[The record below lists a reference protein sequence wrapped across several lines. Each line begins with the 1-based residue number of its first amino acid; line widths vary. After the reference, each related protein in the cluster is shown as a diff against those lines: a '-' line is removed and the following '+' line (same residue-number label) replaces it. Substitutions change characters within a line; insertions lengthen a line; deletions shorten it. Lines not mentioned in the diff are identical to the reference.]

1 MLFFYLA
8 AVNAKGSLLCIERSP
23 IVIHTGLSS
32 SNKMEAKA
40 KITRK
45 IIPVIPNDNQSMT
58 IYLINV
64 AIRSTYFIFC
74 CRNRNWDSPDLIK
87 FGFFLFCFVLCF
99 VFICFNFFWII
110 QSQAASC
117 KLPICSEIY
126 NCAFKN
132 RNKVS
137 IEFTII
143 IIIIITIIYITIKQ
157 GTGVKTQLKSMR
169 IICFDDL
176 TLLYNMPCQIYET
189 DYPDNNYMEK
199 K

>member
-23 IVIHTGLSS
+23 IVIHTSLSS
-32 SNKMEAKA
+32 CNKMEAKT

-45 IIPVIPNDNQSMT
+45 IVPVIPNDNQSMK

-64 AIRSTYFIFC
+64 AIRSAYFIFC
-74 CRNRNWDSPDLIK
+74 CRNRNWDSPDLMQ

-99 VFICFNFFWII
+99 VLIFFWII

-117 KLPICSEIY
+117 KLPIRSEIY

-137 IEFTII
+137 IEFTIV
-143 IIIIITIIYITIKQ
+143 IIIIITIIFIRIKQ
-157 GTGVKTQLKSMR
+157 GRGVKKH
-169 IICFDDL
+169 
-176 TLLYNMPCQIYET
+176 E
-189 DYPDNNYMEK
+189 DNLFWWPNIAIQYALPNIWDWLSW
-199 K
+199 

>member
-1 MLFFYLA
+1 MPNSDKEKYIMTLSSCCFFYLA

-32 SNKMEAKA
+32 SNKMEAKT

-45 IIPVIPNDNQSMT
+45 IIPVITNDNQSMK

-99 VFICFNFFWII
+99 VFICFNFVLNNSISS
-110 QSQAASC
+110 SQ
-117 KLPICSEIY
+117 L
-126 NCAFKN
+126 
-132 RNKVS
+132 
-137 IEFTII
+137 
-143 IIIIITIIYITIKQ
+143 
-157 GTGVKTQLKSMR
+157 
-169 IICFDDL
+169 
-176 TLLYNMPCQIYET
+176 
-189 DYPDNNYMEK
+189 
-199 K
+199 

>member
-1 MLFFYLA
+1 MILSSCCFFYLA

-32 SNKMEAKA
+32 CNKMEAKT
-40 KITRK
+40 KITWK
-45 IIPVIPNDNQSMT
+45 IIPVIPNDNQSMK
-58 IYLINV
+58 IYV
-64 AIRSTYFIFC
+64 IRSTYFIFC
-74 CRNRNWDSPDLIK
+74 CRNRNWDSPDLMQ
-87 FGFFLFCFVLCF
+87 FGFFCFVLFCVLFLF
-99 VFICFNFFWII
+99 VLIFFWII

-143 IIIIITIIYITIKQ
+143 IIIIITITFIRIKQ
-157 GTGVKTQLKSMR
+157 GKGVKKH
-169 IICFDDL
+169 
-176 TLLYNMPCQIYET
+176 E
-189 DYPDNNYMEK
+189 DNLFWWPNNAIQ
-199 K
+199 

>member
-23 IVIHTGLSS
+23 IVIHTSLSS
-32 SNKMEAKA
+32 CNKMEAKT

-45 IIPVIPNDNQSMT
+45 IVPVIPNDNQSMK

-64 AIRSTYFIFC
+64 AIRSAYFIFC
-74 CRNRNWDSPDLIK
+74 CRNRNWDSPDLMQ
-87 FGFFLFCFVLCF
+87 FGFFLFCFVLFCF
-99 VFICFNFFWII
+99 VFCFYFVLIFFWII

-117 KLPICSEIY
+117 KLPIRSEIY

-137 IEFTII
+137 IEFTIV
-143 IIIIITIIYITIKQ
+143 IIIIITIIFIRIKQ
-157 GTGVKTQLKSMR
+157 GRGVKKH
-169 IICFDDL
+169 
-176 TLLYNMPCQIYET
+176 E
-189 DYPDNNYMEK
+189 DNLFWWPNIAIQYALPNIWDWLPW
-199 K
+199 

>member
-8 AVNAKGSLLCIERSP
+8 AVNAKGSLLCTERSP
-23 IVIHTGLSS
+23 IVIHTSLSS
-32 SNKMEAKA
+32 CNKMEAKT

-45 IIPVIPNDNQSMT
+45 IVPVIPNDNQSMK

-64 AIRSTYFIFC
+64 AIRSAYFIFC
-74 CRNRNWDSPDLIK
+74 CRNRNWDSPDLMQ

-99 VFICFNFFWII
+99 VLIFFWII

-117 KLPICSEIY
+117 KLPIRSEIY

-137 IEFTII
+137 IEFTIV
-143 IIIIITIIYITIKQ
+143 IIIIITIIFIRIKQ
-157 GTGVKTQLKSMR
+157 GRGVKKH
-169 IICFDDL
+169 
-176 TLLYNMPCQIYET
+176 E
-189 DYPDNNYMEK
+189 DNLFWWPNIAIQYALPNIWDWLPW
-199 K
+199 

>member
-1 MLFFYLA
+1 MILSSCCFFYLA

-32 SNKMEAKA
+32 CNKMEAKT

-45 IIPVIPNDNQSMT
+45 IIPVIPNDNQSMK
-58 IYLINV
+58 IYV
-64 AIRSTYFIFC
+64 IRSTYFIFC
-74 CRNRNWDSPDLIK
+74 CRNRNWDSPDLMQ
-87 FGFFLFCFVLCF
+87 FGFFCFVLFCVLFLF
-99 VFICFNFFWII
+99 VLIFFWII

-126 NCAFKN
+126 NCAVKN

-143 IIIIITIIYITIKQ
+143 IIIIITIIFIRIKQ
-157 GTGVKTQLKSMR
+157 GRGVKKH
-169 IICFDDL
+169 DDNL
-176 TLLYNMPCQIYET
+176 FSWPNTAIQYALPNIWDWLPW
-189 DYPDNNYMEK
+189 
-199 K
+199 

>member
-1 MLFFYLA
+1 MILSSCCFFYLA
-8 AVNAKGSLLCIERSP
+8 AVNAKGSLLCIERSS

-32 SNKMEAKA
+32 CNKMEAKT

-45 IIPVIPNDNQSMT
+45 IIPVIPNDNQSMK

-64 AIRSTYFIFC
+64 AIRWTYFIFC
-74 CRNRNWDSPDLIK
+74 CRNRNWDSPDLMQ
-87 FGFFLFCFVLCF
+87 FGFFCFVLFCVLFLF
-99 VFICFNFFWII
+99 VLILFWII

-117 KLPICSEIY
+117 KLPIRSEIY

-143 IIIIITIIYITIKQ
+143 IIIIITITFIRIKQ
-157 GTGVKTQLKSMR
+157 GRGVKKH
-169 IICFDDL
+169 
-176 TLLYNMPCQIYET
+176 E
-189 DYPDNNYMEK
+189 DNLFWWPNIAIQ
-199 K
+199 